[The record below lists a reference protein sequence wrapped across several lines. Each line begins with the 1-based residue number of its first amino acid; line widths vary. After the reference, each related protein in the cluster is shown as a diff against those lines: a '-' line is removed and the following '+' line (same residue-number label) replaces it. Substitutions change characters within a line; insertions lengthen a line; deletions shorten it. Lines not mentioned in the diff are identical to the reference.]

1 MRVNEHGYSLDDALG
16 SVGPGWEAIIRELW
30 AHKSDKI
37 VVVQV
42 KEKFGGLRVYYNET
56 IDELKPISEFEIA
69 LDAAEDTAERTCE
82 TCGAPGEIVENSR
95 GWLKCGCP
103 LHRD

>member
-30 AHKSDKI
+30 SHKTEDVI
-37 VVVQV
+37 VSQV
-42 KEKFGGLRVYYNET
+42 KEKFGGLRVYYSSPA
-56 IDELKPISEFEIA
+56 DMLDDFDAA
-69 LDAAEDTAERTCE
+69 LDIAEDAAERTCD
-82 TCGAPGEIVENSR
+82 TCGAPGEIVKNSR